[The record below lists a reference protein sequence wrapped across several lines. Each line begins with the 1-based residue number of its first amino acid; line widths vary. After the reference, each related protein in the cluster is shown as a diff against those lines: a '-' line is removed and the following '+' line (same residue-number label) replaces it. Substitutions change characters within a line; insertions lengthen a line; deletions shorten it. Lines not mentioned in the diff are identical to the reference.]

1 MKKIIVC
8 FCALFLILACVKSP
22 TQKAEALIKSEK
34 IKTISKSTTY
44 EVIETTVD
52 SAFAPKDDPEFFKQM
67 EEATQMNDRYNALQK
82 EISELKDSIAL
93 ISQRPELKMEY
104 EDLVQKRKNLE
115 WESDVVKEK
124 GRAKYYQLMEVA
136 ASEPKFI
143 GFKAMHTYRI
153 HNEAGSTL
161 PTTEFYLFDTEMNQI
176 KYSCD
181 SIYYAEAQE
190 GIQNLLYAKA
200 IKDDREGNE

>member
-8 FCALFLILACVKSP
+8 FCALFLILACAKSP

-67 EEATQMNDRYNALQK
+67 EEATQMNERYNALQK
-82 EISELKDSIAL
+82 EVSELKDSIAQ
-93 ISQRPELKMEY
+93 IIKRPEFKKEY
-104 EDLVQKRKNLE
+104 EDLTQKQKNLE
-115 WESDVVKEK
+115 WEIGLIMDKGHEK
-124 GRAKYYQLMEVA
+124 YNQLMEIAV
-136 ASEPKFI
+136 SEPKFI

-200 IKDDREGNE
+200 IKDDREENK